1 MRGWGGVGGGYTE
14 MGGGPGPSYNA
25 ARQNL
30 PEGIHGVF
38 LLAEGW
44 AEVSLSAD
52 RKSGIP
58 HGRDKTPP
66 VNQQGAWA
74 PSTQQATDRATP
86 QVDIPQPCDL
96 EQLRTGCSGTVA
108 LFG

>member
-1 MRGWGGVGGGYTE
+1 MTTSMAGPPAPLLYFSCGGVGGGYTE
-14 MGGGPGPSYNA
+14 TGGGPGPSYNA

-30 PEGIHGVF
+30 LEGIHGVF

-66 VNQQGAWA
+66 VTSREPGLPA
-74 PSTQQATDRATP
+74 PSKP
-86 QVDIPQPCDL
+86 QTEPLPRSTYLSPAIL
-96 EQLRTGCSGTVA
+96 SS
-108 LFG
+108 